1 MSHDEW
7 KLRNKQTMVDEKQTL
22 IREAVTHME
31 QFVSYAEDLA
41 AVPKHAD
48 REVLRKKAK
57 QCRALMQRVW
67 KII

>member
-7 KLRNKQTMVDEKQTL
+7 KHRNKQTMLEEKQTL
-22 IREAVTHME
+22 IRESFAHME

-41 AVPKHAD
+41 MVPKNAD

-57 QCRALMQRVW
+57 QCRALLQRVW